1 MNIGKNT
8 CYKHTHTSLCD
19 SLLPTCHPAAWATLG
34 SFPLYFM
41 SFSSYRLSS
50 VLNFC
55 DVSFTFPSLHQA
67 QQAGRLHK
75 LAQYC
80 RDSHS
85 WTCLSLFMRLTV
97 NPSLLLGDFKE
108 WKKRTGPQIL
118 HYWSDDIIQRRRKKK
133 IIPQKWMCHWRA
145 SGWFCEKS
153 SMVRSVKNL
162 TLIKWP
168 LYARHSCKNFT
179 CIDTFN

>member
-1 MNIGKNT
+1 MWLTPSHMSPG
-8 CYKHTHTSLCD
+8 SLGY
-19 SLLPTCHPAAWATLG
+19 PGIFP
-34 SFPLYFM
+34 PLYFM

-50 VLNFC
+50 VLSFS

-67 QQAGRLHK
+67 QQAGRLHN

-80 RDSHS
+80 RDSHA

-118 HYWSDDIIQRRRKKK
+118 PYWSHDIIQRRRKKK
-133 IIPQKWMCHWRA
+133 NNPTKMNVPLESIRMILW
-145 SGWFCEKS
+145 E
-153 SMVRSVKNL
+153 
-162 TLIKWP
+162 IK
-168 LYARHSCKNFT
+168 YGQEGEE
-179 CIDTFN
+179 FNTH